1 MQYTNAQILAAILDK
16 WAQPLVQQIA
26 GQKLSS
32 MPFMTAIENKV
43 KSTGWVPPAWSL
55 AAEIAPIM
63 QPLASSLVLPM
74 LETYLSKIPDAAI
87 PQMAHS
93 VVDAAIGNGGMI
105 LMDGNITFDKSDM
118 EHLKKLLDYN
128 LPAQTVQH
136 YAVKTSE

>member
-43 KSTGWVPPAWSL
+43 KSTGWVPPAWSM
-55 AAEIAPIM
+55 AAEIAPLM
-63 QPLASSLVLPM
+63 QPLASSLVLPI

-93 VVDAAIGNGGMI
+93 VVDAAIENGGMI

-128 LPAQTVQH
+128 LPAQTVER

>member
-16 WAQPLVQQIA
+16 WAQPLIQQIA

-32 MPFMTAIENKV
+32 IPFMTAIENKV
-43 KSTGWVPPAWSL
+43 KSTGWVPPAWSM
-55 AAEIAPIM
+55 AAEIAPLM

-93 VVDAAIGNGGMI
+93 IVDAAIGNGGMI

>member
-43 KSTGWVPPAWSL
+43 KSTGWVPPAWSM
-55 AAEIAPIM
+55 AAEIAPLM
-63 QPLASSLVLPM
+63 QPLASSLVLPI

-128 LPAQTVQH
+128 LPAQTVER

>member
-1 MQYTNAQILAAILDK
+1 
-16 WAQPLVQQIA
+16 
-26 GQKLSS
+26 
-32 MPFMTAIENKV
+32 
-43 KSTGWVPPAWSL
+43 
-55 AAEIAPIM
+55 M